1 MLKELFSSE
10 VRIRLLNTFLL
21 NPDTEFYLRELAG
34 KFNISPRHVSLEL
47 HNLKKIE
54 LINKRISGKQHYYSI
69 NKKNPIF
76 HELLNIFI
84 KTVGVKDVVENYL
97 NKYKNLIEFAFIYGS
112 IAKGDARAASDID
125 LMIIGDISGREIS
138 GAMIDAGN
146 EINRE
151 INFNIISRSEFSSRL
166 KSNDHFINSIY
177 RESKLFIIG
186 DQDEFERLGKE
197 RLAESAPNQ

>member
-47 HNLKKIE
+47 QNLKKIE
-54 LINKRISGKQHYYSI
+54 IINKRISGKQHYYSI

-84 KTVGVKDVVENYL
+84 KTIGVKGVVENYL

-112 IAKGDARAASDID
+112 IAKGDARADSDID

-151 INFNIISRSEFSSRL
+151 VNFNIISLSEFSSRL
-166 KSNDHFINSIY
+166 KSKDHFINSIY
-177 RESKLFIIG
+177 KESKLFILG
-186 DQDEFERLGKE
+186 DQNEFERLGKE
-197 RLAESAPNQ
+197 RLA

>member
-47 HNLKKIE
+47 QNLKKIE

-76 HELLNIFI
+76 HELLAIFI
-84 KTVGVKDVVENYL
+84 KTIGVKGVVENHL
-97 NKYKNLIEFAFIYGS
+97 NKYENFIEFAFIYGS
-112 IAKGDARAASDID
+112 IAKGEARADSDID
-125 LMIIGDISGREIS
+125 LMIIGDISGRQIS
-138 GAMIDAGN
+138 GAMIDVGN

-151 INFNIISRSEFSSRL
+151 VNFNIISLSEFSSRL

-177 RESKLFIIG
+177 GESKIFILG
-186 DQDEFERLGKE
+186 DQNEFERLGKE
-197 RLAESAPNQ
+197 RLAESTPN